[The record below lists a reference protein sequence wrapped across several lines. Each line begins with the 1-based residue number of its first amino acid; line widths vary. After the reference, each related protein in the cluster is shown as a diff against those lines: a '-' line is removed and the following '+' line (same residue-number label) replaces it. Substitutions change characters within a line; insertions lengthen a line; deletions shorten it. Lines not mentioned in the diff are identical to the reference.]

1 MSKPAP
7 DRAALR
13 HLPDRGRD
21 DESTRLVCG
30 GLALAVVVLALRIA
44 DFWP

>member
-13 HLPDRGRD
+13 HLPDRGR